1 MSTDLS
7 GKSPAELR
15 VLFRSGELSIPTAGL
30 CPGHLQGNLVIL
42 PRRYAEDFL
51 TFMKQKQ
58 RDGAEEGGAQPNEG
72 KKGKKAKKK

>member
-15 VLFRSGELSIPTAGL
+15 ALFRSGELSIPTAGL

-42 PRRYAEDFL
+42 PRRYADDFL
-51 TFMKQKQ
+51 TFMKQNPKPCH
-58 RDGAEEGGAQPNEG
+58 R
-72 KKGKKAKKK
+72 K